1 MDGPLAH
8 AIAEEIHESPAKKI
22 VKSNDDKKKL
32 DILDR
37 KIQAAQNDRSP
48 LATLVEEPAEHTGI
62 SQNWPQEEY
71 TLSNFGIQAC

>member
-8 AIAEEIHESPAKKI
+8 AIAEEIDESPGKKI
-22 VKSNDDKKKL
+22 FKSNDDKKKL

-62 SQNWPQEEY
+62 SQNWPLKEY
-71 TLSNFGIQAC
+71 ILSNFEVQTC

>member
-8 AIAEEIHESPAKKI
+8 AIAEEIDESPKKI
-22 VKSNDDKKKL
+22 VKSNDDKKEL

-62 SQNWPQEEY
+62 SQNWPLKENV
-71 TLSNFGIQAC
+71 LSNFEIQAF